1 MAKDYKKKHQSQIES
16 RIRHLFNEA
25 HEVRIT
31 DPSSASRYVF
41 LARKLAAKAKVRIPR
56 ELKRQFCKQCNT
68 LFIPGKNYTVRT
80 TGKTISYTCK
90 VCKKITRIGYNK

>member
-16 RIRHLFNEA
+16 RIRHLFDEA
-25 HEVRIT
+25 QEVRISDT
-31 DPSSASRYVF
+31 SSASRYVF

-56 ELKRQFCKQCNT
+56 ELKRQCCKYCNT
-68 LFIPGKNYTVRT
+68 FFIPGKNYTVRT

-90 VCKKITRIGYNK
+90 VCKKITRIGYKK